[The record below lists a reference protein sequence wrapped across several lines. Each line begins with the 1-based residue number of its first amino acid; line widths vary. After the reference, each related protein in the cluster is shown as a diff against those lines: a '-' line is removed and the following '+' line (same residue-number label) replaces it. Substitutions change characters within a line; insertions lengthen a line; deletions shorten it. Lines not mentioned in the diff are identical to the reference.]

1 VTLAIRT
8 GRATFFQ
15 SASESQSPAIAV
27 SAKYANLRLQK
38 LNRVVMSE
46 ASNIP
51 DNRGAFAQTGNS
63 DSDDDAPPAAEEEE
77 EEAPTATQSISKV
90 ASKSVDAKPAAPKSA
105 AKPAAPKSAAPKPVA
120 PKPAAPKPVAPKPA
134 DAKTVAPKPTNPAD
148 AKPVA
153 PKPTNPADAKPVAP
167 KPVNSADSHHEQM
180 FVLHGGKHYKVPD
193 KIILHRAP
201 AVLVLESGEF
211 MGKLLKSESTQN
223 WSNAGLKASY
233 IWVLHFEGANDPASA
248 PAVPGIGKG
257 KSDSGPKTG
266 FYLCMESDNSP
277 KSSDNLILRW
287 IPAKVAKE
295 FQMSWQDNWKRE
307 ERREK
312 YKSIL
317 DAELSTSQISPVVAG
332 WDVALATSVRSN
344 FVTYNPPA
352 KKAVSKMTI
361 AAPVS
366 SKREREY
373 ADEEESP
380 PKKTESS
387 TVVNAQSSSVVL
399 PRDLF
404 EKMAQAYFSNKR

>member
-1 VTLAIRT
+1 MTLAIRT

-105 AKPAAPKSAAPKPVA
+105 APKPVA

-134 DAKTVAPKPTNPAD
+134 DAKT
-148 AKPVA
+148 VA